1 MNPLRAEVYLYA
13 TANGDI
19 RIVNVMEKEIK

>member
-1 MNPLRAEVYLYA
+1 MNPSRAEVYLYA